1 MLGHTKP
8 KNDPALKLIL
18 VINNNDDINTRKREL
33 NKMCW
38 FIHQIKKDCNVDYT
52 NWDGRLIH
60 TVSSIDVD
68 YMLCETIP
76 D

>member
-1 MLGHTKP
+1 M
-8 KNDPALKLIL
+8 
-18 VINNNDDINTRKREL
+18 INNNDDIKQQRGYGTKCIGL
-33 NKMCW
+33 SIKS
-38 FIHQIKKDCNVDYT
+38 KKDCNVDYT